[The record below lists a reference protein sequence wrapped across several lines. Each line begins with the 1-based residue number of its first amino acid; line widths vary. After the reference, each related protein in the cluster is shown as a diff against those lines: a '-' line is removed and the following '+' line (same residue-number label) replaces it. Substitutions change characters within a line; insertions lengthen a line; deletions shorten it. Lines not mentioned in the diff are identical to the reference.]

1 VGGPEERLVARKPD
15 EAKRQQ
21 LLMAL
26 TQHALSCG
34 LQGMT
39 LQTLAEAAG
48 TSPRMLIHYFGTA
61 EQMRAAVIREVRGSL
76 QGLIEALP
84 PDELKTPDK
93 FFSALWAVLGT
104 QQHQRLMY
112 SFFELFG
119 MALLDPNRFGH
130 FAREAVIDYMEPLER
145 LTVLWGVPEARRA
158 SVATV
163 VLGLGRAFSAD
174 FLATGDQA
182 RVAEAVTWI
191 GGVLTREIA
200 AMASNDGNTPA

>member
-1 VGGPEERLVARKPD
+1 MARKPD

-21 LLMAL
+21 LLAAL
-26 TQHALSCG
+26 TQQALSCG

-39 LQTLAEAAG
+39 LQTLADAAG

-61 EQMRAAVIREVRGSL
+61 EQLRAEVIREIRGSL
-76 QGLIEALP
+76 QTLIEALP
-84 PDELKTPDK
+84 PDDLKTPDK

-104 QQHQRLMY
+104 QEHQRLMG

-119 MALLDPNRFGH
+119 MALLDPDRFGN
-130 FAREAVIDYMEPLER
+130 FARDAVVDYMEPLER
-145 LTVLWGVPEARRA
+145 LTVIWGVPEARRA

-174 FLATGDQA
+174 LLATGDQA
-182 RVAEAVTWI
+182 RVSEAVAWV
-191 GGVLTREIA
+191 GNVLTREIA
-200 AMASNDGNTPA
+200 AMTTR